1 MSATGLRPNAGR
13 RYHPSMERSATD
25 DALLQAARV
34 IARGGELDRKL
45 DALAAQI
52 RSAAGA
58 DAALIY
64 VLDPLAGTLV
74 PAAVAGIEAPE
85 PGQAGVIKLDDRE
98 TLLARA
104 VHERRTV
111 TGAPGS
117 SPGQAY
123 ATATALPLVYV
134 DDAGAEGGEGAV
146 LVGYGTEPAPGAADA
161 ESLAALADLC
171 AVAIRQA
178 RLENTLRERA
188 EWFGRVAS
196 SDALTG
202 LPNRVTFERMLELEL
217 ARATRQ
223 QSELS
228 LVLFDV
234 DGMAAINRD
243 HGAHVGD
250 DVLRATASL
259 LADQVRLIDGVAR
272 IGADEF
278 GLVAPGGGGAVAGRR
293 IRDSA
298 RQVSLPVGGPL
309 SLSAAAVVF
318 PRDGASTSE
327 LLSRAAE
334 VLAQAQQEGPGTVLA
349 AREGE
354 A

>member
-1 MSATGLRPNAGR
+1 
-13 RYHPSMERSATD
+13 MERSATD
-25 DALLQAARV
+25 VALVEAARV

-45 DALAAQI
+45 DALATQI
-52 RSAAGA
+52 RSAAKA
-58 DAALIY
+58 DAVLIY

-74 PAAVAGIEAPE
+74 PAAVAGIDPPAA
-85 PGQAGVIKLDDRE
+85 GQAGVIRLDDRE
-98 TLLARA
+98 ALLARA
-104 VHERRTV
+104 VRERQAV
-111 TGAPGS
+111 TGAARS

-134 DDAGAEGGEGAV
+134 DEAGAEDGEGAV
-146 LVGYGTEPAPGAADA
+146 LVGYAAEAAASAADP

-188 EWFGRVAS
+188 EWLGRVAS

-223 QSELS
+223 QTELS
-228 LVLFDV
+228 VVLFDI

-293 IRDSA
+293 IREA
-298 RQVSLPVGGPL
+298 ATRVSLPVGGPL
-309 SLSAAAVVF
+309 SISAAAVVF
-318 PRDGASTSE
+318 PHDGANASE
-327 LLSRAAE
+327 LLARAEE
-334 VLAQAQQEGPGTVLA
+334 VLSQAIQQGPGTVLG
-349 AREGE
+349 ARETE